1 MRRSKLMDTPAKK
14 SAECLSDLNKILPE
28 MLDVLSA
35 IELSK
40 VRVNLV
46 AVRNRVDELIGEIDD
61 RS

>member
-14 SAECLSDLNKILPE
+14 SAECRSDLNKILPE
-28 MLDVLSA
+28 MLDVLNA

-40 VRVNLV
+40 VRANLV
-46 AVRNRVDELIGEIDD
+46 AVRNKADELIGDIDD